1 MSESLFHLLELK
13 SRILIITKPTFS
25 SKQEEYLQFQKDI
38 KMGEKNQHAAFMV
51 DFSQFFALT
60 ISL

>member
-38 KMGEKNQHAAFMV
+38 KKGGKKQHAAFMV
-51 DFSQFFALT
+51 DSSQFLH
-60 ISL
+60 